1 MNIEIVGR
9 NGDVSKGTR
18 EHAAKKLDKVLK
30 FLEEPID
37 ARLTFDIDGH
47 QHKVEMHLAH
57 RFGTLQAHSEAEGWS
72 EAINTVVEKVEKQ
85 ARRGRERFQ
94 DRRRRAQRAGD
105 NTSWPVDVVEKASVG
120 GGARPKVIKSSL
132 IQIKPMSLDEAAIQ
146 LEGSAHDFV
155 VFRDAET
162 DEVNVL
168 YKRKDNHYGLIAPGA

>member
-1 MNIEIVGR
+1 MGR

-72 EAINTVVEKVEKQ
+72 EARHRS
-85 ARRGRERFQ
+85 ARPALER
-94 DRRRRAQRAGD
+94 
-105 NTSWPVDVVEKASVG
+105 G
-120 GGARPKVIKSSL
+120 GGALHAQGPRTPERSQPPARCSSREMRADSRQTRIRLPPRIFVTSSSL
-132 IQIKPMSLDEAAIQ
+132 
-146 LEGSAHDFV
+146 
-155 VFRDAET
+155 
-162 DEVNVL
+162 
-168 YKRKDNHYGLIAPGA
+168 